1 MELQRGV
8 DHYAQICGALFV
20 LVSVTMPVPPAGA
33 ADTQVTRGTY
43 LVAAIGCSDCHTPG
57 RPDGSPKTW
66 SAFSAAEIAA
76 FPFLGEVVFPVPGS
90 DVIAPNPTPDVE
102 TGLGSWTR
110 SQIVTVLT
118 TGRRPDGRMLS
129 QLMPWKHVFE
139 FTKAD
144 ANAIAAYLQSLP
156 PVKHAVPRPSTP
168 AIR

>member
-1 MELQRGV
+1 MHRF
-8 DHYAQICGALFV
+8 CGALFV

-33 ADTQVTRGTY
+33 ADTQVTRGMY

-57 RPDGSPKTW
+57 RPDGSPDLER
-66 SAFSAAEIAA
+66 FLGGGDRG
-76 FPFLGEVVFPVPGS
+76 FPVSGEVVFPVPGS
-90 DVIAPNPTPDVE
+90 DVIAPNLTPDVE

-110 SQIVTVLT
+110 AQIVTVLT